1 MTPKE
6 ALEIIKRSI
15 QNLEYN
21 DILDQEALLTIS
33 KVIIEFEELTAELAR
48 YFTLTLKRDS
58 KWSTGLS
65 KEEEKELVNIEY
77 KIISMLSENTL

>member
-6 ALEIIKRSI
+6 ALDIIKRSI

-33 KVIIEFEELTAELAR
+33 KVIIELKELEE
-48 YFTLTLKRDS
+48 LKRDV
-58 KWSTGLS
+58 KRFNELRATFRCAPETLS
-65 KEEEKELVNIEY
+65 VDDIKEYEVLSDKIWKVGNEK
-77 KIISMLSENTL
+77 

>member
-6 ALEIIKRSI
+6 ALDTIKRSI

-33 KVIIEFEELTAELAR
+33 KALNERDIYYKALCDIESGKDVRMILERVLT
-48 YFTLTLKRDS
+48 
-58 KWSTGLS
+58 
-65 KEEEKELVNIEY
+65 
-77 KIISMLSENTL
+77 

>member
-33 KVIIEFEELTAELAR
+33 KVIIEFEELTAKLAQ
-48 YFTLTLKRDS
+48 YFTLALKRDS

-65 KEEEKELVNIEY
+65 NDEEKELVNIEY
-77 KIISMLSENTL
+77 KIIGMLSENPL

>member
-33 KVIIEFEELTAELAR
+33 KVIIEFEELKAIAAR
-48 YFTLTLKRDS
+48 YFTLALKRDS

-65 KEEEKELVNIEY
+65 NDEEKELVNIEY
-77 KIISMLSENTL
+77 KIISMLSENPL